1 MKILPLAISTIKHQS
16 ECDTSKGGFQIPLI
30 YKPDFYVDDFIKKV
44 DNRFLY
50 IIPMKGNMKSIK
62 DRIWMADYYAE
73 SSIGC
78 AINSTDKFED
88 IIELS
93 KYVRYLYIDNE
104 IGTGYSAHHL
114 DFVMKLRESINHDT
128 MIISGDVGNYFG
140 VKNHLGYGADL
151 VRFGIN
157 NKGLISTDGL
167 NSLPKLQ
174 KEIRI
179 LHGKTQSH
187 ERNDSCNKA
196 LIYSDEI
203 RSPDEF
209 SMALLYSEWV
219 LIKTYPFSADR
230 LLNSYKE
237 SLQNIMMQLNSRN
250 LEEYKKSRFEF
261 Q

>member
-1 MKILPLAISTIKHQS
+1 MKILPLAISTIKHPS
-16 ECDTSKGGFQIPLI
+16 ECDTSKGEFQIPLI
-30 YKPDFYVDDFIKKV
+30 FKPEFHSENIIKNLENK
-44 DNRFLY
+44 FLY
-50 IIPMKGNMKSIK
+50 IIPMTMSSIK
-62 DRIWMADYYAE
+62 DRIRMVDYYAE

-93 KYVRYLYIDNE
+93 KYVKYLYIDNE

-114 DFVMKLRESINHDT
+114 DFVMKLRESINHYT

-140 VKNHLGYGADL
+140 VKSHLGYGADL

-187 ERNDSCNKA
+187 ERNNSCNKT

-219 LIKTYPFSADR
+219 LIKSYPFSVDR

-237 SLQNIMMQLNSRN
+237 SLQNIMIQLNSRN
-250 LEEYKKSRFEF
+250 LEEYKKSRFEI